1 MSRSVVSERLLA
13 EHVQRLGERHPPIPL
28 DSVDRTVRDPWRVR
42 TEYGPVVEYLSRV
55 ELEVDRNVLEL
66 LTLLPGVHETDRTFF
81 ADVWQPQ
88 EIHHGL
94 ILDRLQ
100 QDLGMPAATPDTT
113 TITPKIRIL
122 GALSHLPPIHDVV
135 RLLYYLTGAAT
146 EKSAVLAYNR
156 LSRGMLALG
165 ETAIAQT
172 IVNPIKRQEPGH
184 FAYYQMSAMSMV
196 QQAVLAPWQ
205 LWLAGVMRRRSF
217 GVVGAGNADQRAGF
231 GGVMVSLRFDDDVR
245 SYARDISVVETQL
258 LWAQHQGMRVPPY
271 VMAALR
277 EALALHDEAQPVRRL
292 VPV

>member
-13 EHVQRLGERHPPIPL
+13 EHVQRLRERHPPIPL
-28 DSVDRTVRDPWRVR
+28 DSVDRTVHDPWQVR
-42 TEYGPVVEYLSRV
+42 TQYGHVIDYLSRV

-122 GALSHLPPIHDVV
+122 GALSHLAPIHEVV
-135 RLLYYLTGAAT
+135 RVLYYLTGAAT
-146 EKSAVLAYNR
+146 EKSAVLAYSR

-165 ETAIAQT
+165 ETAIART
-172 IVNPIKRQEPGH
+172 IVSPIKRQEPGH

-196 QQAVLAPWQ
+196 QHGVLAPWQ
-205 LWLAGVMRRRSF
+205 LWLAGILRRRSF
-217 GVVGAGNADQRAGF
+217 GVVGAGNAQQRARF
-231 GGVMVSLRFDDDVR
+231 GGVMVALGFDDDIH
-245 SYARDISVVETQL
+245 SYARDIAVVESQL
-258 LWAQHQGMRVPPY
+258 LWAQHHGMQVPPY
-271 VMAALR
+271 VLAALR
-277 EALALHDEAQPVRRL
+277 EALALHGEAQPLPLV